1 MKRLA
6 IYHFET
12 LLWIDRLGTYRAAA
26 ERLNTTQPAISARVR
41 EIEDQLGVAL
51 FRREGR
57 QMVLTTRGRDL
68 VRDIEP
74 LWAGFERVLT
84 RASNFTE
91 ISGVVRVG
99 AGEIAAAG
107 CLPGFVSDI
116 ERELPGVTLEV
127 ALDLTA
133 RMVQHLM
140 AGRNDLAFLA
150 GPVALPGVRTAPIGA
165 VALVFAA
172 SAATAR
178 ALETGAGTEAIPIWA
193 LPPGSPLNAVTREC
207 LASAQLTPHASA
219 QLTPH
224 ASAQLT
230 PHASAQLTPRA
241 IATCD
246 NVRTLID
253 IVLAGGGAAVMPE
266 TMVRAQLAAGTLV
279 EITPRPA
286 RQLQFEAAIR
296 ETERDPL
303 VLELFRRAA
312 LLQIDP

>member
-1 MKRLA
+1 MRRLA

-12 LLWIDRLGTYRAAA
+12 LLWIDRLGTFRAAA

-57 QMVLTTRGRDL
+57 LMVLTTRGRDL

-84 RASNFTE
+84 RASNFAE
-91 ISGVVRVG
+91 ISGVVRIG
-99 AGEIAAAG
+99 AGEIAAFG
-107 CLPGFVSDI
+107 CLPGFVRDL
-116 ERELPGVTLEV
+116 ERDLPGVTLEV
-127 ALDLTA
+127 ELDLTA
-133 RMVQHLM
+133 RMLQQLM
-140 AGRNDLAFLA
+140 AGRADLAFLA
-150 GPVALPGVRTAPIGA
+150 GPVAIPGVRTAPIGA

-178 ALETGAGTEAIPIWA
+178 APGPDAIPDAIPIWA
-193 LPPGSPLNAVTREC
+193 LPPGSPLNAVTHEC
-207 LASAQLTPHASA
+207 LASAELST
-219 QLTPH
+219 
-224 ASAQLT
+224 
-230 PHASAQLTPRA
+230 RA

-246 NVRTLID
+246 NMRTLID

-266 TMVRAQLAAGTLV
+266 TMVRTLLAAGTLV
-279 EITPRPA
+279 EIAPRPL

>member
-193 LPPGSPLNAVTREC
+193 LPPGSPLNAVTHEC
-207 LASAQLTPHASA
+207 L
-219 QLTPH
+219 

>member
-1 MKRLA
+1 MRRLA
-6 IYHFET
+6 IYHFEM

-84 RASNFTE
+84 RASNFAE

-107 CLPGFVSDI
+107 CLPGFVRDI

-178 ALETGAGTEAIPIWA
+178 ALETAAGTEAIPIWA
-193 LPPGSPLNAVTREC
+193 LPPGSPLNAVTHEC
-207 LASAQLTPHASA
+207 LANAHLTPHASA
-219 QLTPH
+219 HPT
-224 ASAQLT
+224 T
-230 PHASAQLTPRA
+230 RA

-266 TMVRAQLAAGTLV
+266 TMVRGLLAAGMLV

>member
-1 MKRLA
+1 MRRLA

-133 RMVQHLM
+133 RMVQHLV

-219 QLTPH
+219 QLTP
-224 ASAQLT
+224 
-230 PHASAQLTPRA
+230 RA

-253 IVLAGGGAAVMPE
+253 IVLLGGGAAVMPE
-266 TMVRAQLAAGTLV
+266 TMVRGLLAVGTLV
-279 EITPRPA
+279 EIAPRPA

>member
-12 LLWIDRLGTYRAAA
+12 LLWIARLGTFRAAA

-57 QMVLTTRGRDL
+57 LMVLTARGRDL
-68 VRDIEP
+68 VREVEP
-74 LWAGFERVLT
+74 LCAGFERALI
-84 RASNFTE
+84 RASGFA
-91 ISGVVRVG
+91 GVAGMVRVG

-107 CLPGFVSDI
+107 CLPGFVRDI
-116 ERELPGVTLEV
+116 ERDLPGVTLEV
-127 ALDLTA
+127 ELDLTT
-133 RMVQHLM
+133 RMVQQLM
-140 AGRNDLAFLA
+140 AGRSDLVFLA
-150 GPVALPGVRTAPIGA
+150 GPVASPGIRTAPIGT

-172 SAATAR
+172 SAATA
-178 ALETGAGTEAIPIWA
+178 AAIGNVDGAIPIWA
-193 LPPGSPLNAVTREC
+193 LPPSSPLNAVTHEWLSGTG
-207 LASAQLTPHASA
+207 LAA
-219 QLTPH
+219 
-224 ASAQLT
+224 
-230 PHASAQLTPRA
+230 RA
-241 IATCD
+241 VATCD

-253 IVLAGGGAAVMPE
+253 IVLAGSGAAVMPE
-266 TMVRAQLAAGTLV
+266 TMVRADLARGALV
-279 EITPRPA
+279 EIAPRPR

>member
-1 MKRLA
+1 MVMRRLA

-84 RASNFTE
+84 RASNFAE

-107 CLPGFVSDI
+107 CLPGFVRDI
-116 ERELPGVTLEV
+116 ERELPGVTLDV
-127 ALDLTA
+127 SLDLTA
-133 RMVQHLM
+133 RMVQQLM
-140 AGRNDLAFLA
+140 AGRTDLAFVA
-150 GPVALPGVRTAPIGA
+150 GPVAIPGVRTAPIGTIA
-165 VALVFAA
+165 TVFAA

-178 ALETGAGTEAIPIWA
+178 VLGPEAIPIWA
-193 LPPGSPLNAVTREC
+193 LPTGSPLNAVTHEC
-207 LASAQLTPHASA
+207 LGIAPFATRP
-219 QLTPH
+219 
-224 ASAQLT
+224 
-230 PHASAQLTPRA
+230 

-246 NVRTLID
+246 NVRTLIE

-266 TMVRAQLAAGTLV
+266 TMVRGLLGTGELV
-279 EITPRPA
+279 EIAARPA

-312 LLQIDP
+312 LLEIDP

>member
-84 RASNFTE
+84 RASNFAE

-99 AGEIAAAG
+99 AGEIAAFG
-107 CLPGFVSDI
+107 CLPGFVRDI

-127 ALDLTA
+127 SLDLTA
-133 RMVQHLM
+133 RMIQHLM

-150 GPVALPGVRTAPIGA
+150 GPVAIPGVRTAAIGT
-165 VALVFAA
+165 VAMVFAA

-178 ALETGAGTEAIPIWA
+178 AQKAGPETGAGLDALPVWT
-193 LPPGSPLNAVTREC
+193 LPPGSPLNAVTHEC
-207 LASAQLTPHASA
+207 LAGGHFATRAGAPFQT
-219 QLTPH
+219 
-224 ASAQLT
+224 
-230 PHASAQLTPRA
+230 RA

-279 EITPRPA
+279 EIAPRPL

>member
-107 CLPGFVSDI
+107 CLPGFVRDI

-207 LASAQLTPHASA
+207 LASAQLTP
-219 QLTPH
+219 
-224 ASAQLT
+224 
-230 PHASAQLTPRA
+230 RA